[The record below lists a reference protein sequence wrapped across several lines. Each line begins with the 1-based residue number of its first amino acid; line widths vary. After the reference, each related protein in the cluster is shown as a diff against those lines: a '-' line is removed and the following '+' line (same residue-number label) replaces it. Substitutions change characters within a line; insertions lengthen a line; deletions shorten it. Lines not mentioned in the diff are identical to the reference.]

1 MRRRRL
7 FIGLGA
13 IVLAVAAAVAVGVFV
28 GGDDEPEAIATPTT
42 PETFVW
48 DVSLD
53 PSGRPY
59 DVFVHPGV
67 EVGRRPLAVLHAP
80 SRRIQLMG
88 GEYLATAGLDETNRG
103 TPVTLDARPG
113 RRYPV
118 HAIWQVYGRQE
129 NTVAAVI
136 VERNTPVVR
145 WETLDEIGY
154 VTDGGTGGI
163 TTYEWAALP
172 KESGNPISDLYW
184 AELVQKRKLFFLGDA
199 DGHPGTDTIA
209 FSNGWGDG
217 RFPAIAGYDSSGG
230 RAAIV
235 LWSSAVPWRLAFPE
249 GTPPA
254 EVTQRENDFAAC
266 IKGLRLVEGGPC
278 RVRQQ

>member
-1 MRRRRL
+1 ML
-7 FIGLGA
+7 
-13 IVLAVAAAVAVGVFV
+13 VLAVAAAAVAGLRVVGS
-28 GGDDEPEAIATPTT
+28 GDDTEATATPTT
-42 PETFVW
+42 PESFVW

-67 EVGRRPLAVLHAP
+67 EIDRRPLTVLHAP
-80 SRRIQLMG
+80 SRRVQLMG

-103 TPVTLDARPG
+103 TPVTLGERPG

-118 HAIWQVYGRQE
+118 HAIWQTYDRQD
-129 NTVAAVI
+129 NTVGAVI
-136 VERNTPVVR
+136 VERDTPVVR
-145 WETLDEIGY
+145 WTTLHEVGY

-163 TTYEWAALP
+163 TTREWAALP
-172 KESGNPISDLYW
+172 KESGNPIEALYW

-217 RFPAIAGYDSSGG
+217 SFPAIAGYDASGA
-230 RAAIV
+230 RAALV
-235 LWSSAVPWRLAFPE
+235 LWSAAVPWRLAFAQ

-254 EVTQRENDFAAC
+254 EVTTRENEFAEC
-266 IKGLRLVEGGPC
+266 VKGLLLVAGGPC
-278 RVRQQ
+278 RVRPQ